1 MVRAL
6 VLIAAL
12 VLSAHPAAAEAIA
25 GRASVIDGDTL
36 EIRGTRI
43 RLHGIDA
50 PESGQPCT
58 VAGRTT
64 RCGQQAALALAD
76 RIGSRP
82 VACEAKDRDRY
93 GRVVAVCRAGR
104 EDLNAWMVAQGW
116 ALAYRQYAA
125 DYVGEEQAAS
135 SAKRGIWQGEFVAPW
150 VWRGNESLEAP
161 PRVAQR
167 PAVSQSASS
176 SATRPRQSCDIKGNI
191 AASGERIYHVPGGG
205 YYDATRIDPSR
216 GERWFCSEA
225 EARAAGWRRS
235 LR

>member
-1 MVRAL
+1 VF
-6 VLIAAL
+6 VLAAHGA
-12 VLSAHPAAAEAIA
+12 AHAEAIA

-36 EIRGTRI
+36 EVRGTRI

-50 PESGQPCT
+50 PESGQSCT
-58 VAGRTT
+58 VRGART
-64 RCGQQAALALAD
+64 RCGQLAALALAD
-76 RIGSRP
+76 KIGNRP
-82 VACEAKDRDRY
+82 VACEPRDRDRY
-93 GRVVAVCRAGR
+93 GRVVAVCRLGG
-104 EDLNAWMVAQGW
+104 EDLNGWMVESGW

-150 VWRGNESLEAP
+150 AWRRNESLDTPEK
-161 PRVAQR
+161 RLAQR
-167 PAVSQSASS
+167 PAVPQSASS
-176 SATRPRQSCDIKGNI
+176 SATRPRQSCDIKGNV

>member
-6 VLIAAL
+6 VLLAAL

-50 PESGQPCT
+50 PESGQSCT
-58 VAGRTT
+58 VQGART
-64 RCGQQAALALAD
+64 RCGQLAALALAD
-76 RIGSRP
+76 KIGSRP
-82 VACEAKDRDRY
+82 VGCEPRDRDRY
-93 GRVVAVCRAGR
+93 GRVVAVCRLGG
-104 EDLNAWMVAQGW
+104 EDLNGWMVAEGW

-125 DYVGEEQAAS
+125 DYVRQEQEAAA
-135 SAKRGIWQGEFVAPW
+135 AKRGIWQGEFVAPW
-150 VWRGNESLEAP
+150 AWRRQESLGTPE
-161 PRVAQR
+161 PRLAQR
-167 PAVSQSASS
+167 PDAQ
-176 SATRPRQSCDIKGNI
+176 PRRSCDIKGNV
-191 AASGERIYHVPGGG
+191 SSRGEH
-205 YYDATRIDPSR
+205 